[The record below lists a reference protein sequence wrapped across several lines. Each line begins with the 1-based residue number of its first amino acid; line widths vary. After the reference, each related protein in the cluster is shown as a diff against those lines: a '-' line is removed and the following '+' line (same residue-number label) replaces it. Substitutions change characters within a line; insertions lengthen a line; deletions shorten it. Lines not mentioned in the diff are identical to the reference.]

1 MSMKAF
7 SWAMS
12 QQVGDPTTKL
22 VLLII
27 CDHFN
32 DSRGFAYPSQERLA
46 VFAECSERT
55 VRRHIK
61 SLLDMGFIEVVA
73 TPNMANK
80 YSIPA
85 LKMERTKCPP
95 EKMGRTNRAVG
106 EDKADLRSLNNPY
119 LISNKLDISD
129 NSTKTYGDLVYQ
141 DHLQWLATQ
150 NIGVKHLRPFMG
162 KLREI
167 IKANTGLKNEEI
179 YCVMDNIFSGVK
191 KNPKA
196 DLQSYLIACA
206 KSMNESLVGKS
217 KERVLNDQAK
227 ALMESNIQKIYK
239 ATHGVAG
246 WGGLDYHEIR
256 AEYEKAFKEGSI
268 MFSHTRKKASAD
280 DILKYF
286 GVK

>member
-1 MSMKAF
+1 
-7 SWAMS
+7 
-12 QQVGDPTTKL
+12 
-22 VLLII
+22 
-27 CDHFN
+27 
-32 DSRGFAYPSQERLA
+32 
-46 VFAECSERT
+46 
-55 VRRHIK
+55 
-61 SLLDMGFIEVVA
+61 MGFIEVVA

-95 EKMGRTNRAVG
+95 EEMGRTNRAFG

>member
-32 DSRGFAYPSQERLA
+32 DSRGFAYPSQERIA
-46 VFAECSERT
+46 EFAECSERT

-73 TPNMANK
+73 TPNLANK

-95 EKMGRTNRAVG
+95 EEMGRTNRAVG

-141 DHLQWLATQ
+141 DHLQWLAKQ
-150 NIGVKHLRPFMG
+150 DCGIKYPRPFLG
-162 KLREI
+162 KLREMI
-167 IKANTGLKNEEI
+167 RGKSGISNEKVYEHLHNLFLE
-179 YCVMDNIFSGVK
+179 VQ
-191 KNPKA
+191 KNPKG
-196 DLQSYLIACA
+196 DLQSYLM
-206 KSMNESLVGKS
+206 KSAQSINERINKPQ
-217 KERVLNDQAK
+217 ERILNDQAK

-239 ATHGVAG
+239 ATHGVTG

-256 AEYEKAFKEGSI
+256 AEYEKAFKEGYI

>member
-61 SLLDMGFIEVVA
+61 SLLDMGFIEVVS
-73 TPNMANK
+73 TPNLANK
-80 YSIPA
+80 YTIPA

-106 EDKADLRSLNNPY
+106 EDKGDLRSLSNPY

-167 IKANTGLKNEEI
+167 IKANTGLKNEDI

-268 MFSHTRKKASAD
+268 MFSHTRTKATAD

>member
-61 SLLDMGFIEVVA
+61 SLLDMGFIEVVS
-73 TPNMANK
+73 TPNLANK
-80 YSIPA
+80 YTIPA
-85 LKMERTKCPP
+85 LKMERTKCPTQSKNKKW
-95 EKMGRTNRAVG
+95 EGQNTSNGK
-106 EDKADLRSLNNPY
+106 DKADLRSLNNPY

-141 DHLQWLATQ
+141 DHLQWLAKQ
-150 NIGVKHLRPFMG
+150 DCGIKYPRPFLG
-162 KLREI
+162 KLREM
-167 IKANTGLKNEEI
+167 IKGKSGMSNEKVYEHLHNLFLE
-179 YCVMDNIFSGVK
+179 VQE
-191 KNPKA
+191 NPKG
-196 DLQSYLIACA
+196 DLQSYLMASA
-206 KSMNESLVGKS
+206 KSISERFDKP
-217 KERVLNDQAK
+217 KELSEKQQSYIQSVIDQV
-227 ALMESNIQKIYK
+227 YK
-239 ATHGVAG
+239 KKDMPSYAG
-246 WGGLDYHEIR
+246 TDFHRLRER
-256 AEYEKAFKEGSI
+256 CEKAMLEGKMQSI
-268 MFSHTRKKASAD
+268 LD
-280 DILKYF
+280 EYDIR
-286 GVK
+286 

>member
-61 SLLDMGFIEVVA
+61 SLLDMGFIEVVS
-73 TPNMANK
+73 TPNLANK

-95 EKMGRTNRAVG
+95 EEMGRTNRAVG

-227 ALMESNIQKIYK
+227 ALMESNLQKIYK

>member
-73 TPNMANK
+73 TPNLANK
-80 YSIPA
+80 YTIPA

-95 EKMGRTNRAVG
+95 EEMGRTNRAVG

-141 DHLQWLATQ
+141 DHLQWLAKQ
-150 NIGVKHLRPFMG
+150 DCGIKYPRPFLG
-162 KLREI
+162 KLREM
-167 IKANTGLKNEEI
+167 IKGKSDMSNEKVYEHLHNLFLE
-179 YCVMDNIFSGVK
+179 VQE
-191 KNPKA
+191 NPKG
-196 DLQSYLIACA
+196 DLQSYLMASA
-206 KSMNESLVGKS
+206 KSISERFDKP
-217 KERVLNDQAK
+217 KELSEKQQSYIQSVIDQV
-227 ALMESNIQKIYK
+227 YK
-239 ATHGVAG
+239 KKDMPNYAG
-246 WGGLDYHEIR
+246 TDFHKLR
-256 AEYEKAFKEGSI
+256 ADCEKAMLEGKMQAI
-268 MFSHTRKKASAD
+268 LDEF
-280 DILKYF
+280 DIR
-286 GVK
+286 

>member
-80 YSIPA
+80 YTIPA

-268 MFSHTRKKASAD
+268 MFSHTRKKATAD

>member
-46 VFAECSERT
+46 DFAECSERT

-141 DHLQWLATQ
+141 DHLQWLAKQ
-150 NIGVKHLRPFMG
+150 DCGIKYPRPFLS
-162 KLREI
+162 KLREM
-167 IKANTGLKNEEI
+167 IK
-179 YCVMDNIFSGVK
+179 
-191 KNPKA
+191 
-196 DLQSYLIACA
+196 
-206 KSMNESLVGKS
+206 GKS
-217 KERVLNDQAK
+217 GISNDK
-227 ALMESNIQKIYK
+227 
-239 ATHGVAG
+239 V
-246 WGGLDYHEIR
+246 
-256 AEYEKAFKEGSI
+256 
-268 MFSHTRKKASAD
+268 
-280 DILKYF
+280 
-286 GVK
+286 

>member
-46 VFAECSERT
+46 LFAECSERT

-61 SLLDMGFIEVVA
+61 SLLDMGFIEVVS
-73 TPNMANK
+73 TPNLANK
-80 YSIPA
+80 YTIPA

-129 NSTKTYGDLVYQ
+129 NFTKTYGDLVYQ

-167 IKANTGLKNEEI
+167 IKANTGLKNEDI

-268 MFSHTRKKASAD
+268 MFSHTRTKATAD

>member
-73 TPNMANK
+73 TPNLANK

-95 EKMGRTNRAVG
+95 EEMGRTNRAVG